1 MCLAVPGRIVELMAE
16 ESDPG
21 GGPVGTVDFQGSQVD
36 VSLAMV
42 PEAAAGDWVLV
53 HAGFAIALLDEAD
66 ARQTWEYLQEA
77 GLGEMPAELLASDGR
92 DDGGPSGQ
100 AGDGGAETGAHRG

>member
-1 MCLAVPGRIVELMAE
+1 MCLAIPAKIEKMSAQRA
-16 ESDPG
+16 
-21 GGPVGTVDFQGSQVD
+21 TVALGASRTEI
-36 VSLAMV
+36 SLALV
-42 PEAAAGDWVLV
+42 PEAGVGDWVLV